1 MEGVSEHQNCFL
13 IDLLNQRV
21 FCRSCRQMCM
31 KLTLPRFTL
40 FWCADRDCNNTGEV
54 RLTCEGTWNVYNAVE
69 AWFENQCSAF
79 ASKLLFTLVT
89 GRKNSEKSC

>member
-21 FCRSCRQMCM
+21 FCRSCRQTCK
-31 KLTLPRFTL
+31 KLALPRFTL
-40 FWCADRDCNNTGEV
+40 FWCANRDCNNSGEV
-54 RLTCEGTWNVYNAVE
+54 RLMREGTWNVYYVAE

-79 ASKLLFTLVT
+79 VSKLLFSLAT
-89 GRKNSEKSC
+89 GRTDSAKSC